1 MTDFL
6 LLDGLSPDTKRHVL
20 TVARRRRFKRQEV
33 LFHEGDPG
41 DTLHLVD
48 KGHVALRIH
57 TPLGD
62 VATVR
67 VVRAGDFIGELAVVM
82 PGPRN
87 ATAVALDAVETL
99 AISRDELDALRA
111 EHPRVDALLINAL
124 TSEVRRLALQLV
136 EVMYVPVEK
145 RLWRRLTELSAMF
158 GRDEP
163 AREIPLTQDILAQLI
178 GCTRPTANR
187 ILRAAEEDG
196 VIRKHVSLVNPGAV
210 GLPVSVFVS
219 ISLERQVEEA
229 LKRFERVILA
239 RPEVMECYLMTGDAD
254 YLLRVVCADL
264 AAYERFVLD
273 HLTKVPGVSSIRSS
287 FALKQVKY
295 STALPLV

>member
-196 VIRKHVSLVNPGAV
+196 VIRMARGRIEIVDAAAV
-210 GLPVSVFVS
+210 
-219 ISLERQVEEA
+219 
-229 LKRFERVILA
+229 A
-239 RPEVMECYLMTGDAD
+239 RRA
-254 YLLRVVCADL
+254 R
-264 AAYERFVLD
+264 
-273 HLTKVPGVSSIRSS
+273 
-287 FALKQVKY
+287 
-295 STALPLV
+295 